1 MPSDIIPQEELD
13 AVFEELEEYEKQE
26 ALSPSISPKTLKGSS
41 ISKAESYRIR
51 DVAIEGGYKENEEMD
66 IFMKELKLVARESSY
81 DEAEWASEKLKL
93 AMKNYFFEVQMVTIM
108 KISLSSENWRNI
120 SNH

>member
-26 ALSPSISPKTLKGSS
+26 ALSPSISPNTLKGSS
-41 ISKAESYRIR
+41 ISKTESYRIR

-66 IFMKELKLVARESSY
+66 IFMKELKLAARESSY
-81 DEAEWASEKLKL
+81 DEAE
-93 AMKNYFFEVQMVTIM
+93 
-108 KISLSSENWRNI
+108 
-120 SNH
+120 